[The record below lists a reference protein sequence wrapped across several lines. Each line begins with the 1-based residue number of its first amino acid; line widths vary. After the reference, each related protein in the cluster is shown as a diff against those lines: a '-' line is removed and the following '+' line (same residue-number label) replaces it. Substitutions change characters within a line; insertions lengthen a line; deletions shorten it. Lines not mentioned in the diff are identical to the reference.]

1 MKVIF
6 DILDMMGG
14 ILTYIVLT
22 VIFWDQLNMS
32 YNEDSLLLLSLINF
46 LIAVIVANWICSKLD
61 NKHDSANK

>member
-6 DILDMMGG
+6 DMVGG

-22 VIFWDQLNMS
+22 IIFWDQLNMS
-32 YNEDSLLLLSLINF
+32 YNGNGLLLLSLINF

>member
-6 DILDMMGG
+6 DMVGG

-22 VIFWDQLNMS
+22 IIFWDQLNMS
-32 YNEDSLLLLSLINF
+32 YNENGLLLLSLINF

>member
-6 DILDMMGG
+6 DMVGG

-22 VIFWDQLNMS
+22 IIFWDQLNMS
-32 YNEDSLLLLSLINF
+32 YNGNGLLLPSLINF